1 MSRLREDIVVIG
13 CAIPKILADSLEKIR
28 IEEGYQNKSDML
40 RAILFDYLKGQFI
53 TAFELHEISKEI
65 KKLEVNR
72 R

>member
-1 MSRLREDIVVIG
+1 MSKLRKDLRTVG
-13 CAIPKILADSLEKIR
+13 CAVPKILADSLEKIR

>member
-1 MSRLREDIVVIG
+1 MSKLREDIVVIG
-13 CAIPKILADSLEKIR
+13 CAVPKIMANSLEKIR

-65 KKLEVNR
+65 EKMEANR

>member
-1 MSRLREDIVVIG
+1 MSKLREDIVVVG

-28 IEEGYQNKSDML
+28 IEEGYHNKSDML
-40 RAILFDYLKGQFI
+40 REILFKFVKRYFV
-53 TAFELHEISKEI
+53 TAFELHEISEEI